1 MSLSEK
7 PGLVVSSAAH
17 VALLAVSLLSLS
29 WAPKFQGMQETIP
42 VTILTDSDVNQI
54 MHGDKS
60 AKKVQT
66 KQRADKLADA
76 EKMKPKPPLAEAK
89 HDVPTPPLRA
99 QKRPDPGEADKP
111 PPKPAETAA
120 LSPAEPLPKPA
131 PAKPAPKPP
140 TAAPMPP
147 DDAASEPIPVPRPK
161 FDLPKKEAKKDPPKK
176 ETPKKPEPKLQ
187 LDKIAKLLDEKRP
200 KNPPKPARQKSGDEN
215 ADPARKFDADDISRL
230 LSHDTPQRKAATGRQ
245 LEQVAS
251 LGSPTAS
258 AARMSPSLQAQMEGW
273 FQDHFQGCWTQPI
286 TVPPGPKYVPEIR
299 VPLNIDGSLAE
310 QPKLINPPSDP
321 AWRPLAESALRAI
334 RKCDPLPVPA
344 QFKPYYDEWR
354 GRIVRFEDDT
364 L

>member
-111 PPKPAETAA
+111 PPKPTN
-120 LSPAEPLPKPA
+120 
-131 PAKPAPKPP
+131 
-140 TAAPMPP
+140 T
-147 DDAASEPIPVPRPK
+147 IR
-161 FDLPKKEAKKDPPKK
+161 
-176 ETPKKPEPKLQ
+176 
-187 LDKIAKLLDEKRP
+187 
-200 KNPPKPARQKSGDEN
+200 
-215 ADPARKFDADDISRL
+215 
-230 LSHDTPQRKAATGRQ
+230 
-245 LEQVAS
+245 
-251 LGSPTAS
+251 
-258 AARMSPSLQAQMEGW
+258 SPSL
-273 FQDHFQGCWTQPI
+273 
-286 TVPPGPKYVPEIR
+286 
-299 VPLNIDGSLAE
+299 SL
-310 QPKLINPPSDP
+310 P
-321 AWRPLAESALRAI
+321 APNVSESAIGIDAELV
-334 RKCDPLPVPA
+334 LP
-344 QFKPYYDEWR
+344 
-354 GRIVRFEDDT
+354 
-364 L
+364 